1 MARRDG
7 RLGQSQIRWSN
18 RIASGASPHEIEAA
32 LALIR
37 KFRLRLEADRRSH
50 TASEGRDHI
59 TMTSYRRHLLQRR

>member
-37 KFRLRLEADRRSH
+37 KFRLRLEADRRSQD
-50 TASEGRDHI
+50 GV
-59 TMTSYRRHLLQRR
+59 